1 MKQTAEIEVRDVIVR
16 ILADYDDD
24 RNVNKIDIQNQPDKQ
39 AVTEIVEKLLQVLY
53 PG

>member
-1 MKQTAEIEVRDVIVR
+1 MKQTAEIEVRDVVGR
-16 ILADYDDD
+16 ILADYDDG
-24 RNVNKIDIQNQPDKQ
+24 RNINKIDIQHQPDKQ